1 MIPVSRMILLIGSST
16 LTIAGTFLPW
26 VQWNNLWK
34 DQGPAVPRLGG
45 AHIYQPGHANDPV
58 YVWNGSGMTGGFDV
72 MVTTYDKGV
81 QTSRISASTE
91 KLPTNWEVFLVPAGL
106 LVLVAAFLR
115 RKWLVSLLCI
125 PAVVA
130 PAAVMSVALQFVSVA
145 KKLEASR
152 GYESLDPTLGV
163 GMFILLLGAILAL
176 VGGGIVWAEPR
187 VGRRSPPHVV
197 PHAGG

>member
-1 MIPVSRMILLIGSST
+1 M
-16 LTIAGTFLPW
+16 LTI
-26 VQWNNLWK
+26 
-34 DQGPAVPRLGG
+34 PALEGDVLEDFSMRVAEKWRLG
-45 AHIYQPGHANDPV
+45 D
-58 YVWNGSGMTGGFDV
+58 SKRD
-72 MVTTYDKGV
+72 D
-81 QTSRISASTE
+81 
-91 KLPTNWEVFLVPAGL
+91 GL

-130 PAAVMSVALQFVSVA
+130 PAAVMSAALPFVSVA